1 MIKILAKAFCLLI
14 IVMAVSCESNRID
27 SPRQLLAKEQNRLNL
42 FLDSIPEK
50 DNPQG
55 LNIKDLWTSM
65 AVDTIDNSL
74 RGGITYFE
82 METGTGDMV
91 SHGREVGYKLRS
103 VSILDD
109 DNGIP
114 HAYVGTNI
122 VEIEN
127 LDYVGPNYIEYDATN
142 ASGLSEAIGY
152 MRKNGKSR
160 VIIPSTAGNSSSFVT
175 VIYDLE
181 VTYLSE

>member
-27 SPRQLLAKEQNRLNL
+27 SPRQLLAKEQNRLDL
-42 FLDSIPEK
+42 FLKSKPE
-50 DNPQG
+50 G
-55 LNIKDLWTSM
+55 SELNYKDLWTSQ

-74 RGGITYFE
+74 MGGITYFE

-91 SHGREVGYKLRS
+91 SHGREVGYKFRR
-103 VSILDD
+103 VWILDD

-114 HAYVGTNI
+114 RTFADTI
-122 VEIEN
+122 VEIDT
-127 LDYVGPNYIEYDATN
+127 LDYVGPDYIEYDATN
-142 ASGLSEAIGY
+142 TSSGRSIALGY

-160 VIIPSTAGNSSSFVT
+160 VIIPSTAGNSSSGYVT
-175 VIYDLE
+175 EIYDLE
-181 VTYLSE
+181 ITYLSE